1 MNLVSPLLFRRTHV
15 EMRLTR
21 FRTIPALCMSTR
33 VFRSQHPNVTVPSLD
48 VVSYVLQSAQGNKYW
63 QDPNR
68 PVYIDAETGTSVT
81 IRQFQQLVPQL
92 AAGWQRH
99 AKLQPGDV
107 VAVIS
112 PNDIY
117 YGPVLF
123 GVLAAGGTVSPINPG
138 YTVPEIV
145 YQLRNS
151 GARYVVIDPLMWS
164 TVQPALKEVG
174 IDEDKVFTFPT
185 SSSLSQKSSITPAV
199 VPPSGSIQDILSLKH
214 SGPWD
219 SPRWSS
225 NQLQE
230 ALAYLCFSSGTSGR
244 SKGVMTSHSNM
255 VANLVQI
262 NAFRQAEGIS
272 HYGQRL
278 VGVLPF
284 YHIYGLSLLVH
295 SPLVQGYS
303 VIVHRKFQ
311 MEKFLASIQKYRI
324 NYAYLVPPIMLRL
337 AKDPLVDD
345 YDLSSLRGVASG
357 AAPLSS
363 TLIEEIKT
371 RHQVTISQ
379 AYGLTESSPI
389 VHMSPRADYSEDS
402 VGTLMP
408 SMEVKLLDEKDQP
421 LGYNQPGE
429 MCIKGPNVMK
439 GYINNPEATQAAFTP
454 DGFFRTGD
462 VAYVNERGEFFI
474 ADRLKE
480 LIKYK
485 GFQVAPAELEAVV
498 VSHPQVADVVVLGV
512 YRPEQATEVP
522 KAYVVLRDP
531 QLMTDPVQAPKI
543 AADIVDFVTQKVAN
557 HKKLRGGVEFIQEV
571 PKSSSGK
578 ILRKKFRAHLNHK
591 QQANATPVE
600 SPKLVA
606 AM

>member
-1 MNLVSPLLFRRTHV
+1 MSLVSPFLFRRTHV
-15 EMRLTR
+15 EIRLTR
-21 FRTIPALCMSTR
+21 LCTIPTLRMSTL
-33 VFRSQHPNVTVPSLD
+33 VFKSRHPNITVPSLD
-48 VVSYVLQSAQGNKYW
+48 LVSYVLQSAQRNKYW
-63 QDPNR
+63 QDPHR
-68 PVYIDAETGTSVT
+68 PVYIDAETGASVT

-92 AAGWQRH
+92 AAGWQHH
-99 AKLQPGDV
+99 AKLQPGEV

-138 YTVPEIV
+138 YTVHEIV
-145 YQLRNS
+145 YQLRAS

-164 TVQPALKEVG
+164 TVQPALK
-174 IDEDKVFTFPT
+174 KVSIEKDRVFIFPT
-185 SSSLSQKSSITPAV
+185 ASPLSPEPISPSSV

-214 SGPWD
+214 PGPWD
-219 SPRWSS
+219 SPQWSP
-225 NQLQE
+225 NQLQD

-255 VANLVQI
+255 VANLVQV

-278 VGVLPF
+278 AGVLPF
-284 YHIYGLSLLVH
+284 YHIYGLNLLVH

-311 MEKFLASIQKYRI
+311 MEKFLASIQKHRI

-337 AKDPLVDD
+337 AKDPLVNS
-345 YDLSSLRGVASG
+345 YDLSSLQGIASG

-363 TLIEEIKT
+363 TLIEEIKI

-389 VHMSPRADYSEDS
+389 VHMSPRANYSEYS
-402 VGTLMP
+402 VGTLLP
-408 SMEVKLLDEKDQP
+408 SIEVKLLDEQDQP

-474 ADRLKE
+474 VDRLKE

-485 GFQVAPAELEAVV
+485 GFQVAPAELEAIV
-498 VSHPQVADVVVLGV
+498 VSHPQVADVVVIGV
-512 YRPEQATEVP
+512 YRLEQATEVP
-522 KAYVVLRDP
+522 KAYVVLRDSH
-531 QLMTDPVQAPKI
+531 LMKDPVQAPKI
-543 AADIVDFVTQKVAN
+543 AADIIDFVTHKVAN
-557 HKKLRGGVEFIQEV
+557 HKKLRGGVEFIQKV

-578 ILRKKFRAHLNHK
+578 ILRKKFRAQLNHT
-591 QQANATPVE
+591 QQA
-600 SPKLVA
+600 KLYPC
-606 AM
+606 